1 MQNPYLTVKK
11 LTATK
16 ILFRLVK
23 SPQRL
28 LATLLL
34 FLLPLG
40 LSVGGGIDLLGGW
53 MYSTSHRGQIDERE
67 ATFFINCLQ
76 QKGLCDKNTRQ
87 KFWPLD
93 RLEVGPVV
101 VDLSQPAPFLVG
113 GLFVVA
119 FFSLAALTSPR
130 WVKSEAKGNESLV
143 PTPAAEPDKN
153 WLIGGLVRRE
163 WQSDPGYF
171 YLRKGFKN
179 PYFLTSEMLRTNL
192 LIVAPPGSGKSFSV
206 VRPFITFARKS
217 NSSALVFDAKGR
229 DFDPKLFDLNFDLVN
244 FESSIRLTLFAGQTP
259 AQSGEQLA
267 EALIPQLNEHKAY
280 FSEVAKNSMSALVE
294 GYYAAYQ
301 RYPELLGIMLFL
313 NETSRIK
320 DLQKILAEKVADS
333 SEAERL
339 ITNLEAVLRLQETKG
354 DLLGNLRLA
363 LQPLTKPEIG
373 RFLEANPRPGSYR
386 IKELISQPRLVRFAL
401 PVAEFPKVAPVL
413 GRLILTQFNLAV
425 LSPDVPKEHFKCAS
439 VDEAHNFVTESL
451 GKGMAQARSNNAGF
465 ILSFQSLGQ
474 VEDKNLLTTLF
485 ATSGIKL
492 VMAGVGD
499 EDAERFSKTFGELE
513 LPYVTHSQATSYSSG
528 SSSGNNS
535 GREGNS
541 NNSTTSHNRQR
552 NEGKSQVTRLRRQFL
567 PSEIRSLPRFH
578 ALIESSDAYGR
589 RWFGQVVDLTDSTV
603 TALEKSQQ
611 EKTKVEKS
619 KETLPESSPLPLPST
634 ELKPERNE
642 LQIALPTWS
651 SNPEPVTE
659 GYTPEEGR
667 AESNPHSE
675 ESRLSLGKLST
686 QPETRLSG
694 WQLPAARE
702 QPGESKVLEVETAN
716 QNFEAE
722 DIKALLSTEGLKP
735 AQIPSLL
742 NEMLERGRN
751 LRELVRLVEYAH
763 LTQPRHRASF
773 IARLIRADD
782 YPDEARLNK
791 ARQKPTSSDEAL

>member
-28 LATLLL
+28 LTTLLL

-53 MYSTSHRGQIDERE
+53 MYSTSHRGQIDQRE
-67 ATFFINCLQ
+67 AILFINCLQ

-87 KFWPLD
+87 QFWPFD
-93 RLEVGPVV
+93 RLEVGPVA
-101 VDLSQPAPFLVG
+101 VDLSQPSPLLPG
-113 GLFVVA
+113 GLFVIA

-130 WVKSEAKGNESLV
+130 WDKSEAKGNESLV

-192 LIVAPPGSGKSFSV
+192 LIVAPPGSGKSFSI

-229 DFDPKLFDLNFDLVN
+229 DFDPQLFDLNFDLVN
-244 FESSIRLTLFAGQTP
+244 FEDSIRLTLFAGQTP

-320 DLQKILAEKVADS
+320 DLQKILAEKIADS

-363 LQPLTKPEIG
+363 LQPLTKPEIA

-413 GRLILTQFNLAV
+413 GRLTLTQFNLAV
-425 LSPDVPKEHFKCAS
+425 LSPDVPKEHFKCAC

-474 VEDKNLLTTLF
+474 IEDKNLLTTLF

-499 EDAERFSKTFGELE
+499 EDAEKFSKTFGELE

-541 NNSTTSHNRQR
+541 NNSTTSHNRNR
-552 NEGKSQVTRLRRQFL
+552 NEGKSQITRLRRQFL

-589 RWFGQVVDLTDSTV
+589 RWFGQVVDLAESTV
-603 TALEKSQQ
+603 TSLEKSRQQ
-611 EKTKVEKS
+611 KTKVEKS
-619 KETLPESSPLPLPST
+619 KETPPQRTPLPLPSP
-634 ELKPERNE
+634 EFKPELND
-642 LQIALPTWS
+642 LKITLPTWS
-651 SNPEPVTE
+651 SNPESVTE
-659 GYTPEEGR
+659 VYTPEEGR
-667 AESNPHSE
+667 VESNPQSE
-675 ESRLSLGKLST
+675 ESKPSLGGLST

-694 WQLPAARE
+694 WQSPAARE
-702 QPGESKVLEVETAN
+702 QPGEPKVIETTN
-716 QNFEAE
+716 PNFGAE
-722 DIKALLSTEGLKP
+722 DIKALLFTEGLKP
-735 AQIPSLL
+735 EQIPGLL
-742 NEMLERGRN
+742 NEMRERGQN

-763 LTQPRHRASF
+763 LTQPRHQASF
-773 IARLIRADD
+773 IARLIQADD

-791 ARQKPTSSDEAL
+791 ARQQPIGSEENL